1 MLKTECDLA
10 LWYGIVSKKRQKCLI
25 QIISSVFIGKT
36 PKNGYIIVQVVSHLS
51 TNIGP
56 DLSKVTDSFLYKN
69 KIQSHVLVK

>member
-1 MLKTECDLA
+1 MIWDSL
-10 LWYGIVSKKRQKCLI
+10 KKRQKCLI

-36 PKNGYIIVQVVSHLS
+36 TKNGYIIVQVVSHLS

-56 DLSKVTDSFLYKN
+56 DFSKVTDSFLYKN